1 MVAGMAVVKMF
12 SAVAA
17 GIMAY
22 GAVREARRRLAFPAG
37 SIVLSVVAVVALVI
51 TYYLLFWFVS
61 LTAGRVLA
69 PWNQWA
75 AYAPPHGTWQRQ
87 VNDFFSRDVHQY
99 MVAVAVVGA
108 SVAVFAVGALRN
120 GSRLHELGLAFAAIN
135 LAFLLGDLVAVILLP
150 SPRSA
155 AGVGYRQVWPDLLIT
170 FGLVVVLLWAQVR
183 VASRSFWRR

>member
-1 MVAGMAVVKMF
+1 MVVGMAVVKMF

-61 LTAGRVLA
+61 LTVGRVLA

-87 VNDFFSRDVHQY
+87 VNDFFQPRCPSVH
-99 MVAVAVVGA
+99 GCRGG
-108 SVAVFAVGALRN
+108 SWGERGGLRY
-120 GSRLHELGLAFAAIN
+120 GSPEEWFQA
-135 LAFLLGDLVAVILLP
+135 P
-150 SPRSA
+150 
-155 AGVGYRQVWPDLLIT
+155 
-170 FGLVVVLLWAQVR
+170 
-183 VASRSFWRR
+183 